1 MYELNAFNDSSTITL
16 VMTMLA
22 VYVVIWFVIFFLPS
36 LNSKDD
42 NASKEINNK
51 GPKLS
56 TSALVMIW
64 SGTIFLVIFTTFV
77 LIGGLLSTEVMV
89 EYKYYPNDN
98 YGVLSVGKVIEET
111 YFPRNQYFSTSS
123 PNFLVRCTDGTYFN
137 RCSSP
142 FYLVIMYVL
151 CCSPLLYMWVKRQKP
166 VNISTWSAFLNKAI
180 LLFLII
186 SLIGAVIL
194 IFFENAFFEIIE
206 TEEGLSNYSQRQF
219 SWAKHDWEV
228 PKHPSLIN
236 LFILPI
242 LLTLSR
248 ISLFVVERERI
259 SNNKLKTKLEE
270 TNAQNIA
277 IEKIKRAKELKELG
291 VISED
296 EFEEVLRK
304 LKEDATKGL

>member
-16 VMTMLA
+16 VMTMFA
-22 VYVVIWFVIFFLPS
+22 VYVFIWVVIFFLPS
-36 LNSKDD
+36 LNSKDKD
-42 NASKEINNK
+42 ASKEINQK
-51 GPKLS
+51 GAKLS
-56 TSALVMIW
+56 TIALIEIW

-77 LIGGLLSTEVMV
+77 LIGGLLSTEVIV
-89 EYKYYPNDN
+89 EYGTYPRDDE
-98 YGVLSVGKVIEET
+98 VLSVGEVIEQT
-111 YFPRNQYFSTSS
+111 YFPKKSRVF
-123 PNFLVRCTDGTYFN
+123 NFEPPKPMVICTDGTFFN

-142 FYLVIMYVL
+142 LYLVIMYVL

-242 LLTLSR
+242 LLILSR

-259 SNNKLKTKLEE
+259 SNNKLKTKLEDNK
-270 TNAQNIA
+270 TRNAA
-277 IEKIKRAKELKELG
+277 IENIKRAKELKELG

-304 LKEDATKGL
+304 HKGDATKGL